1 MREYKTPFQRFV
13 DVLIYL
19 FMALLC
25 FTCLVPLIHVVMASF
40 SEPLQLESFRG
51 VLFHPLGFTWKGYQ
65 LVLQI
70 PSIKTGYMNTLFLVM
85 VGTVS
90 NMVMTCLAAWV
101 LSQKRWWYSKFLMV
115 LVTFTM
121 FFSGGLIPSYL
132 LVKDL
137 GMLDSRLALII
148 PNLISV
154 WNLIVMRTGFMN
166 VPDSLSESARLD
178 GANDFTILVRIII
191 PLSKAVLAVILLYYA
206 VGYWNSWFGAMIY
219 IRSRDKYPLQLVLR
233 EVLVLESSGSGMT
246 NQGASSVLNTVNADN
261 ISQYKKLV
269 RYTTIVIA
277 TVPVLCFYPFIQK
290 YFTKGVMIGS
300 LKG

>member
-51 VLFHPLGFTWKGYQ
+51 VLFHSLGFTWKGYQ

-277 TVPVLCFYPFIQK
+277 TVPVLCFYPFIQN

>member
-25 FTCLVPLIHVVMASF
+25 FACLVPLIHVVMASF

-70 PSIKTGYMNTLFLVM
+70 PSIKTGYMNTLFLVV

-101 LSQKRWWYSKFLMV
+101 LSQKRWWYSKVLMV

>member
-51 VLFHPLGFTWKGYQ
+51 VLFHSLGFTWKGYQ

>member
-25 FTCLVPLIHVVMASF
+25 FVCLVPLIHVVMASF

-70 PSIKTGYMNTLFLVM
+70 PSIKTGYMNTLFLVV

-206 VGYWNSWFGAMIY
+206 VGYWNSWFSAMIY

>member
-25 FTCLVPLIHVVMASF
+25 FVCLVPLIHVVMASF

-70 PSIKTGYMNTLFLVM
+70 PSIKTGYMHTLFLVV

>member
-1 MREYKTPFQRFV
+1 MKKRKIRV
-13 DVLIYL
+13 SRGDVVFLTL
-19 FMALLC
+19 
-25 FTCLVPLIHVVMASF
+25 
-40 SEPLQLESFRG
+40 
-51 VLFHPLGFTWKGYQ
+51 
-65 LVLQI
+65 
-70 PSIKTGYMNTLFLVM
+70 NTLFLVM

-290 YFTKGVMIGS
+290 YFVKGVMIGGV
-300 LKG
+300 KG

>member
-70 PSIKTGYMNTLFLVM
+70 PSIKTGYMNTLFLVA

>member
-70 PSIKTGYMNTLFLVM
+70 PSIKTGYMNTLFLVV

>member
-25 FTCLVPLIHVVMASF
+25 FACLVPLILVVMASF

-70 PSIKTGYMNTLFLVM
+70 PSIKTGYMNTLFLVV

-191 PLSKAVLAVILLYYA
+191 PLSIAVLAVILLYYA